1 MSIAFCA
8 LMGFALGHRLHLF
21 GFIVATTIVAGGAF
35 AVEFS
40 LLATAF
46 CAGAFQI
53 AAFAS
58 MMVVRLAGDSEED
71 RQAAVSGKRFA
82 RPLRGVNALFP
93 R

>member
-21 GFIVATTIVAGGAF
+21 GFILATIIVAGGSF
-35 AVEFS
+35 AVEYS
-40 LLATAF
+40 LLTMVL
-46 CAGAFQI
+46 CAGAFQV

-58 MMVVRLAGDSEED
+58 MMVIRFAGDSEKD
-71 RQAAVSGKRFA
+71 RQVAAPGKRLA
-82 RPLRGVNALFP
+82 RSLRGINASLT

>member
-1 MSIAFCA
+1 MLIAFCA

-21 GFIVATTIVAGGAF
+21 GFIAATTIVAGGAF

-40 LLATAF
+40 LLTTAL

-58 MMVVRLAGDSEED
+58 MMVVRLAGDSQED
-71 RQAAVSGKRFA
+71 HQTAMSGKRLA
-82 RPLRGVNALFP
+82 RPLRGVNAPFP